1 MAWHIKNNVLRI
13 VGIVK
18 AKAEAR
24 DVKTLYFTDD
34 LCCQAKPGQFIM
46 AWIPDVDEIPLS
58 ISSASNGLA
67 SVTVKDVGEAT
78 HAINQMERGDNLGIR
93 GPFGSYFRI
102 IGRNALIVAGGIGAA
117 PLLMLADRLLSRNVR
132 VTFIEGA
139 KTHSEIIFRD
149 QLSFLRDKYGLEVI
163 FATDDGTYGLRGT
176 AVDAAEE
183 ALSKKRFDSLY
194 ACGRESMIRKLYCL
208 AEKYSIPMQ
217 ASLERIMRCAIGI
230 CGSCVIGRYRVCR
243 DGPVFDSSMLREVMG
258 ELGKF
263 KRNFRGEKV
272 QVED

>member
-1 MAWHIKNNVLRI
+1 MAWHIKNNALRI
-13 VGIVK
+13 VEIVK
-18 AKAEAR
+18 TKVEAR
-24 DVKTLYFTDD
+24 DVKTLYFRDD
-34 LCCQAKPGQFIM
+34 LCSRAKPGQFIM

-78 HAINQMERGDNLGIR
+78 HAINQMERGDILGIR

-132 VTFIEGA
+132 VSFIEGA
-139 KTHSEIIFRD
+139 KTHSEIIFKD
-149 QLSFLRDKYGLEVI
+149 QLSFLRDRYGLEVM

-183 ALSKKRFDSLY
+183 TLSKKRFDSLY
-194 ACGRESMIRKLYCL
+194 ACGRESMIHKLYCL

-230 CGSCVIGRYRVCR
+230 CGSCVIGRYRVCK
-243 DGPVFDSSMLREVMG
+243 DGPVFDSSMLREVME

>member
-1 MAWHIKNNVLRI
+1 MAWHIKNNALRI
-13 VGIVK
+13 VEIVK
-18 AKAEAR
+18 TKVEAR
-24 DVKTLYFTDD
+24 DVKTLYFRDD
-34 LCCQAKPGQFIM
+34 LCSRAKPGQFIM

-78 HAINQMERGDNLGIR
+78 HAINQMERGDILGIR

-183 ALSKKRFDSLY
+183 VLSKKRFDSLY
-194 ACGRESMIRKLYCL
+194 ACGRESMICKLYCL

-243 DGPVFDSSMLREVMG
+243 DGPVFDSSMLRDVMG
-258 ELGKF
+258 ELGRF

-272 QVED
+272 SVKD

>member
-1 MAWHIKNNVLRI
+1 LAWHIKNNVLRI

-24 DVKTLYFTDD
+24 DVKTLYFRDD
-34 LCCQAKPGQFIM
+34 LCCQAKPGQFVM

>member
-1 MAWHIKNNVLRI
+1 LAWHIKNNVLRI
-13 VGIVK
+13 VRIVK

-24 DVKTLYFTDD
+24 DVKTLYFRDD
-34 LCCQAKPGQFIM
+34 LCSRAEPGQFIM

-78 HAINQMERGDNLGIR
+78 HAISQMERGDILGIR
-93 GPFGSYFRI
+93 GPFGSHFKI
-102 IGRNALIVAGGIGAA
+102 MGRSALIVAGGIGAA
-117 PLLMLADRLLSRNVR
+117 PLLMLADRLLRRNVK

-139 KTHSEIIFRD
+139 KTRSEIIFKD

-230 CGSCVIGRYRVCR
+230 CGSCVIGKYRVCR
-243 DGPVFDSSMLREVMG
+243 DGPVFDSSMLRDVMG
-258 ELGKF
+258 ELSRF

-272 QVED
+272 PVED

>member
-1 MAWHIKNNVLRI
+1 LAWHIKNNVLRI
-13 VGIVK
+13 VRIIEV
-18 AKAEAR
+18 KAEAR
-24 DVKTLYFTDD
+24 DVKTLYFRDD
-34 LCCQAKPGQFIM
+34 LCSQAKPGQFIM

-78 HAINQMERGDNLGIR
+78 HAISQMERGDIFGIR

-102 IGRNALIVAGGIGAA
+102 IGRSALIVAGGIGAA

-139 KTHSEIIFRD
+139 KTHSEIIFKD

-194 ACGRESMIRKLYCL
+194 ACGRESMIHKLYFL

-230 CGSCVIGRYRVCR
+230 CGSCVMGRYRVCR
-243 DGPVFDSSMLREVMG
+243 DGPVFDSSMLRDVMG
-258 ELGKF
+258 ELGRF

-272 QVED
+272 PVED

>member
-1 MAWHIKNNVLRI
+1 LAWHIKNNVLRI
-13 VGIVK
+13 VRIVK
-18 AKAEAR
+18 AKAETR
-24 DVKTLYFTDD
+24 DVKTLYFRDV
-34 LCCQAKPGQFIM
+34 LCSRAEPGQFIM

-78 HAINQMERGDNLGIR
+78 HAISQMEKGDILGIR

-102 IGRNALIVAGGIGAA
+102 MGRNALIVAGGIGAA

-139 KTHSEIIFRD
+139 KTHSEIIFKD

-208 AEKYSIPMQ
+208 AEKYSIPIQ

-230 CGSCVIGRYRVCR
+230 CGSCVMGKYRVCR

-258 ELGKF
+258 ELGRF

-272 QVED
+272 PVEN

>member
-1 MAWHIKNNVLRI
+1 MAWHIKNNALRI
-13 VGIVK
+13 VEIVK
-18 AKAEAR
+18 TKVEAR
-24 DVKTLYFTDD
+24 DVKTLYFRDD
-34 LCCQAKPGQFIM
+34 LCSRAKPGQFIM

-78 HAINQMERGDNLGIR
+78 HAINQMERGDILGIR

-132 VTFIEGA
+132 VSFIEGA
-139 KTHSEIIFRD
+139 KTHSEIIFKD

-194 ACGRESMIRKLYCL
+194 ACGRESMIHKLYCL

-230 CGSCVIGRYRVCR
+230 CGSCVIGRYRVCK
-243 DGPVFDSSMLREVMG
+243 DGPVFDSSMLREVME

>member
-1 MAWHIKNNVLRI
+1 LAWHIKNNVLRI
-13 VGIVK
+13 VRIVK
-18 AKAEAR
+18 AKVEAR
-24 DVKTLYFTDD
+24 DVKTLYFRDD
-34 LCCQAKPGQFIM
+34 LCSQAEPGQFIM
-46 AWIPDVDEIPLS
+46 AWIPNVDEIPLS

-78 HAINQMERGDNLGIR
+78 HAMNQMERGDILGIR
-93 GPFGSYFRI
+93 GPFGSHFKI
-102 IGRNALIVAGGIGAA
+102 MGRSALIVAGGIGAA
-117 PLLMLADRLLSRNVR
+117 PLLILADRLLSRNVR

-149 QLSFLRDKYGLEVI
+149 QLGFLRDKYGLEVI

-176 AVDAAEE
+176 AVDVAEE
-183 ALSKKRFDSLY
+183 VLSKKRFDSLY
-194 ACGRESMIRKLYCL
+194 ACGRESMLRKLYCL

-230 CGSCVIGRYRVCR
+230 CGSCVMGRYRVCR
-243 DGPVFDSSMLREVMG
+243 DGPVFDSSMLRDVMG
-258 ELGKF
+258 ELGRF

-272 QVED
+272 PVEN

>member
-1 MAWHIKNNVLRI
+1 LAWHIKNNVHRI
-13 VGIVK
+13 VRIVK
-18 AKAEAR
+18 AKVEAR
-24 DVKTLYFTDD
+24 DVKTLYFRDD
-34 LCCQAKPGQFIM
+34 LCSQAKPGQFIM

-78 HAINQMERGDNLGIR
+78 HAISQMERGDILGIR
-93 GPFGSYFRI
+93 GPFGSHFRI
-102 IGRNALIVAGGIGAA
+102 MGKSALIVAGGIGAA

-139 KTHSEIIFRD
+139 KTHSEIIFKD
-149 QLSFLRDKYGLEVI
+149 QLCFLRDKYGLEVI

-183 ALSKKRFDSLY
+183 VLSKKRFDSLY
-194 ACGRESMIRKLYCL
+194 VCGRESMIRKLYCL

-243 DGPVFDSSMLREVMG
+243 DGPVFDSSMLRDVMG
-258 ELGKF
+258 ELGRF

-272 QVED
+272 PVKD

>member
-13 VGIVK
+13 VRIVK

-24 DVKTLYFTDD
+24 DVKTFYFRDD
-34 LCCQAKPGQFIM
+34 LCSQAKPGQFIM

-58 ISSASNGLA
+58 ISSASDGLA

-78 HAINQMERGDNLGIR
+78 HAISQMERGDVLGIR

-117 PLLMLADRLLSRNVR
+117 PLLMLADRLLSRNVK

-139 KTHSEIIFRD
+139 KTHSEIIFKD

-194 ACGRESMIRKLYCL
+194 ACGRESMIRKLYFL

-230 CGSCVIGRYRVCR
+230 CGSCVMGRYRVCR
-243 DGPVFDSSMLREVMG
+243 DGPVFDSSMLRDVMG
-258 ELGKF
+258 ELGRF

-272 QVED
+272 PVED

>member
-13 VGIVK
+13 VRIVK

-24 DVKTLYFTDD
+24 DVKTLYFRDD
-34 LCCQAKPGQFIM
+34 LCSRAEPGQFIM

-78 HAINQMERGDNLGIR
+78 HAISQMERGDILGIR
-93 GPFGSYFRI
+93 GPFGSHFKI
-102 IGRNALIVAGGIGAA
+102 MGRSALIVAGGIGAA
-117 PLLMLADRLLSRNVR
+117 PLLMLADRLLRRNVK

-139 KTHSEIIFRD
+139 KTRSEIIFKD

-230 CGSCVIGRYRVCR
+230 CGSCVIGKYRVCR
-243 DGPVFDSSMLREVMG
+243 DGPVFDSSMLRDVMG
-258 ELGKF
+258 ELSRF

-272 QVED
+272 PVED

>member
-1 MAWHIKNNVLRI
+1 MAWHIKNNALRI
-13 VGIVK
+13 VEIVK
-18 AKAEAR
+18 TKVEAR
-24 DVKTLYFTDD
+24 DVKTLYFRDD
-34 LCCQAKPGQFIM
+34 LCSRAKPGQFIM

-78 HAINQMERGDNLGIR
+78 HAISQMERGDILGIR

-102 IGRNALIVAGGIGAA
+102 MGRNALIVAGGIGAA

-139 KTHSEIIFRD
+139 KTHSEIIFKD

-208 AEKYSIPMQ
+208 AEKYSIPIQ

-230 CGSCVIGRYRVCR
+230 CGSCVMGKYRVCR

-258 ELGKF
+258 ELGRF

-272 QVED
+272 PVEN

>member
-13 VGIVK
+13 VRIVK
-18 AKAEAR
+18 VKVEAR
-24 DVKTLYFTDD
+24 DVKTLYFRDD
-34 LCCQAKPGQFIM
+34 LCSQAKPGQFIM

-78 HAINQMERGDNLGIR
+78 HAISQMENGDILGIR
-93 GPFGSYFRI
+93 GPFGSHFRI
-102 IGRNALIVAGGIGAA
+102 MGRNALIVAGGIGAA
-117 PLLMLADRLLSRNVR
+117 PLLMLADRLLSRNVK
-132 VTFIEGA
+132 VSFIEGA
-139 KTHSEIIFRD
+139 KTRSEIIFRD
-149 QLSFLRDKYGLEVI
+149 QLGFLRDKYGLEVI
-163 FATDDGTYGLRGT
+163 FVTDDGTYGLRGT

-230 CGSCVIGRYRVCR
+230 CGSCVMGRYRVCR
-243 DGPVFDSSMLREVMG
+243 DGPVFDSCMLRDVMG
-258 ELGKF
+258 ELGRF

-272 QVED
+272 PVED